1 MQRMRGLFLGL
12 ALSVPAAAMP
22 SAFAAD
28 WVDYATVSM
37 TDPVTPKLTNR
48 HLCFT
53 DGTDVL
59 CESPSPYVTSGGLIG
74 ISTTNPQT
82 ELEVNGT
89 VSATNFVGDGSGLT
103 NINASAVSGLST
115 DRITSGTS
123 SVVANHDRSITVS
136 TAGVQRMMVGESGYV
151 GIGTSTPGS
160 LLTLSAGSANL
171 EISNI
176 GAGGGSWAIGAT
188 NNSYGAGGG
197 KFAIWPS
204 GSGSAGSRLVIDS
217 SGNVGIG
224 TTSPGQALH
233 VVGRGVIGDTG
244 GTATQ
249 GRVLQV
255 YAGNTANGN
264 AGIDITRGSN
274 TTYGTAQS
282 QLSLRLKS
290 NGSGSYRGAIGFVDS
305 DTPAETITLLS
316 NGNVGIGT
324 TSPQANLQVSGSF
337 TVSTSAQT
345 TTPSLYVGTNGRVG
359 IGTSS
364 PGAPLQLGD
373 SAASNILLNQDTR
386 TLTDFNWASDARL
399 RLTTNA
405 GLTFGANYDPLVAN
419 GGIRLGSLSGY
430 SYIVGGSNLL
440 LNPVS
445 GGVGIGTTAPSAT
458 LHISGTAR
466 ITSWTTIAA
475 NVAPTTELDVYGT
488 ISATGIS
495 TAGTIT
501 ATAALHTGAVCDEN
515 GANCKA
521 ISSLATGSTSAASS
535 TGAIQFN
542 SGSSFAG
549 DTANLYWDDV
559 RNWLGIGTNSVG
571 NALTVIGGISATGS
585 VSATAFYSG
594 DSNAYFYNNSTQ
606 PSLVMD
612 TNDYLRFTRSNNTLD
627 WLIGGSPRITIDST
641 GKLGV
646 AGNSDPQAAIDATGG
661 IVSATTYYGSNGTVS
676 VPSYSFSND
685 TNSGIY
691 RAAAAVLGFSVG
703 STNVASMS
711 ATGIGTNGLVVA
723 GDVTATG
730 VISASGFVIGAN
742 SPAATGAIRYNG
754 TSDTLQVYT
763 GSGWKSLSSATT
775 AGGASALASLTD
787 VNLTNLAGRDY
798 LRYDAGT
805 SKWVNISESTVMSTT
820 TMVSG
825 WPDAIRCSVTSPAIG
840 YRVLYIQEAPY
851 TDGKVIY
858 REPSS
863 QSSTNDRGVIFNS
876 NGSFNSADFY
886 TAHNCNTSI
895 SALYAAGQ
903 AFNFIGNAN
912 ASTSTALGDRITSG
926 TLVMTANS
934 ATSYISL
941 STNGTTWGY
950 LQSGGSYLPNISS
963 NYVRASGVSVSGVV
977 QVSGSSLT
985 CSTAIKGA
993 MRYSNTSSAIEYCQG
1008 TAWVSM
1014 GPSATDV
1021 PAFSVNKGGTN
1032 QTVTTNTPT
1041 KLTFSTEEFDTYNN
1055 FDTATSRF
1063 TPTITGIYLV
1073 QVNVYCTNSTSWCQ
1087 ARIYKNGSEVAEAGP
1102 VSGSSNQ
1109 GHVTA
1114 LVRMN
1119 GSTDYLEAWTYNGG
1133 GTTIDGSTEHA
1144 RFSGSL
1150 IASGNGTV
1158 GGGSATPAGS
1168 SNDVQYNSSGALAAD
1183 TGNFTYA
1190 GGVLTAP
1197 SISGTNAVNSRYVS
1211 GTQLWGSTVSGTA
1224 HNGYYASFT
1233 TGSVGSLGV
1242 GTINASGL
1250 ITTTVGL
1257 NTTGTVSASV
1267 VSASYISSTY
1277 VQIPSAS
1284 TVLSCGSAL
1293 TGTIRYTSG
1302 TVQVCNGSSWGN
1314 IGIGVPTG
1322 TIMAFAAASCP
1333 SGWTPYTPA
1342 YGRFL
1347 RGIDL
1352 TGSTA
1357 TDPSGTRTAGGTQND
1372 ELKSHTHDVT
1382 FLRTSGSA
1390 GSNSAIKADNAYTS
1404 VSNNTNSYIWG
1415 GSTGGSETR
1424 PKNVAVLY
1432 CQYAGYDSALA
1443 SGITSLDGLS
1453 DVTISGASNGQVLT
1467 YSGGT
1472 WVNGAA
1478 PAATAASS
1486 TGTIQFNS
1494 GNALAGDT
1502 SNLFWDDANNRLGVG
1517 TNAPT
1522 TALQINDNN
1531 ANTAIAAVGLIL
1543 RNNSTADYLNIWNHS
1558 ADTYAIEAADGST
1571 YRNLSLQPHGG
1582 NVGIGTTP
1590 NAKLDVAGNVSV
1602 TGMID
1607 VGHTAQACATAI
1619 SGSIRYET
1627 TSDTLQICTSAGWKS
1642 LASSTIASSAIDG
1655 SGSAGHVPYWS
1666 DADTLTYDS
1675 SQLYWDATNNR
1686 LSIGATA
1693 PTAALTISSTDNL
1706 VAIFGAPNSGK
1717 TIQLSDINTA
1727 EWRIG
1732 TGNYGLNFLN
1742 DYDDNGTYDTRIFIS
1757 KEGRLGIST
1766 STPSAMLSLGNNVAT
1781 GYLDN
1786 YSEYQAILY
1795 DGGNA
1800 AASYGLG
1807 IKGNTMVFNSGAGAY
1822 SFDRAGGA
1830 TTMAMDTSGNVG
1842 IGTAAPASKLH
1853 ISGDAGASWLNSAL
1867 WFTNTGTGTRAYSM
1881 GPRTD
1886 GNFYIGDETAGVSR
1900 IALESGGDVGIGT
1913 TNPNAKLDVNGTVSA
1928 TDVRVNGNSVAVI
1941 PTGAIMAF
1949 DLTSCPSGWS
1959 EYTSARGRFLR
1970 GIDNGAGND
1979 PDGTRVAGNTQ
1990 ADAFQGHNV
1999 APSNGWS
2006 TFWASGGS
2014 GSGRWPNG
2022 TGWGGSPD
2030 TSPLQ
2035 GMPVSNGSDGT
2046 PRTANETRPKN
2057 VSVLFCR
2064 KS

>member
-48 HLCFT
+48 RLCFT

-59 CESPSPYVTSGGLIG
+59 CESPSPYVASGGLIG
-74 ISTTNPQT
+74 VGTTNPQT

-123 SVVANHDRSITVS
+123 HVIVS
-136 TAGVQRMMVGESGYV
+136 DSAGVTVRTNGNDRLTVDTSGNI
-151 GIGTSTPGS
+151 GIGTGTPGS
-160 LLTLSAGSANL
+160 ALEVKAQAVASTRESLLKTSVSDANGSEFGVKNATTTDGVFGAAIYGTGTSSPWNALTLQGM
-171 EISNI
+171 
-176 GAGGGSWAIGAT
+176 T
-188 NNSYGAGGG
+188 T
-197 KFAIWPS
+197 S
-204 GSGSAGSRLVIDS
+204 GQDTGNVALMAFRSQIY
-217 SGNVGIG
+217 SGNPVTGSFSNP
-224 TTSPGQALH
+224 TTRPLF
-233 VVGRGVIGDTG
+233 DW
-244 GTATQ
+244 
-249 GRVLQV
+249 
-255 YAGNTANGN
+255 GN
-264 AGIDITRGSN
+264 N
-274 TTYGTAQS
+274 TSTFM
-282 QLSLRLKS
+282 LMDKS
-290 NGSGSYRGAIGFVDS
+290 
-305 DTPAETITLLS
+305 
-316 NGNVGIGT
+316 GNVGIGT

-345 TTPSLYVGTNGRVG
+345 TTPSLYVGTNGNVG

-364 PGAPLQLGD
+364 PGQKLHVAGKAVLGD
-373 SAASNILLNQDTR
+373 
-386 TLTDFNWASDARL
+386 
-399 RLTTNA
+399 TNS
-405 GLTFGANYDPLVAN
+405 TAN
-419 GGIRLGSLSGY
+419 GGRVLQVYTGNNANANAGIDISR
-430 SYIVGGSNLL
+430 GSNATHGTASSQLSL
-440 LNPVS
+440 RLKSDS
-445 GGVGIGTTAPSAT
+445 GGGYWGAIGFANSDTPGENISLLANGNVGIGTTAPSAT
-458 LHISGTAR
+458 LHVSGTAR

-501 ATAALHTGAVCDEN
+501 ATTALHTGAVCDEN

-521 ISSLATGSTSAASS
+521 VGSLSIGSTSAASS

-559 RNWLGIGTNSVG
+559 RNWLGIGTDSVG

-912 ASTSTALGDRITSG
+912 ASTSTALGDSITSG
-926 TLVMTANS
+926 TLAMTANS

-941 STNGTTWGY
+941 STDGTTWGY

-963 NYVRASGVSVSGVV
+963 NYVSASGVSVSGVV

-1913 TNPNAKLDVNGTVSA
+1913 TNPNAKLEVNGTVSA

-1959 EYTSARGRFLR
+1959 EYTAARGRFLR

-1979 PDGTRVAGNTQ
+1979 PDGTRAPGATQ
-1990 ADAFQGHNV
+1990 TDAFQGHYHHWQI
-1999 APSNGWS
+1999 NGQAV
-2006 TFWASGGS
+2006 TTGGS
-2014 GSGRWPNG
+2014 TALDNNNG
-2022 TGWGGSPD
+2022 TSF
-2030 TSPLQ
+2030 TSD
-2035 GMPVSNGSDGT
+2035 GAVTYPVSDGT
-2046 PRTANETRPKN
+2046 NGSPRTANETRPKN